1 MNENEA
7 DSTPAQAH
15 DAFAPLAGQG
25 GIAAQGSAQREPGA
39 SPAVPAGIP
48 PRPDWLKPVHLAQ
61 PKKPPR
67 RVKPFDLMRSSTDAD
82 SFGTP
87 APEGAKLVIAHGI
100 AGGHFV
106 PVSFAAQEWNVTPRR
121 IRFLLSDG
129 RLAGRLQDNGYWQVR
144 YPYSFTFGTRGP
156 GLKRQQ
162 KQERRAA

>member
-7 DSTPAQAH
+7 DNVPAQAV
-15 DAFAPLAGQG
+15 AGIAPLAGQCRTAG
-25 GIAAQGSAQREPGA
+25 VGSAQREPGA
-39 SPAVPAGIP
+39 SPAVAAGIP
-48 PRPDWLKPVHLAQ
+48 PRPDWLKPVQMPQ

-67 RVKPFDLMRSSTDAD
+67 RAKPFDVMRSSTDAD

-87 APEGAKLVIAHGI
+87 APEGARLVIAHGI
-100 AGGHFV
+100 EGGHFV

-121 IRFLLSDG
+121 IRYLLSGG
-129 RLAGRLQDNGYWQVR
+129 RLLGRLQDNGYWEVR